1 MDYNY
6 GDIIEYIDTTRD
18 LNFEA
23 AQKWAFKHNVDF
35 TEQVEKREEKEGKLY
50 RYFQI
55 GEEPVPYEPL
65 PPTKEEQ
72 EQNRAFAYQQE
83 VDPITSHI
91 QRLRDMEQT
100 EEIIAEIEQLII
112 ERDAKVEEIKARY
125 PYPVDNSE
133 NLNYNNA
140 ELTL

>member
-1 MDYNY
+1 MDFNY
-6 GDIIEYIDTTRD
+6 RDIIEYIDNTRD

-23 AQKWAFKHNVDF
+23 AQKWAFNHNVSF
-35 TEQVEKREEKEGKLY
+35 TEQIEKREEKEGKLY

-55 GEEPVPYEPL
+55 GEEPTPYEPL

-72 EQNRAFAYQQE
+72 EQNRAFAYQQD

-100 EEIIAEIEQLII
+100 EEIIAKINQLKL
-112 ERDAKVEEIKARY
+112 ERDARVEEIKARY
-125 PYPVDNSE
+125 PYPVGE
-133 NLNYNNA
+133 ND
-140 ELTL
+140 E

>member
-1 MDYNY
+1 MYENWKIKKSELD
-6 GDIIEYIDTTRD
+6 EYIEEYTQV
-18 LNFEA
+18 
-23 AQKWAFKHNVDF
+23 AQWCNKNEYHI
-35 TEQVEKREEKEGKLY
+35 ELY
-50 RYFQI
+50 IDENDIEWY
-55 GEEPVPYEPL
+55 GTVKNPEPL

-72 EQNRAFAYQQE
+72 EQNRARTYQQE

-100 EEIIAEIEQLII
+100 EEIIAEINQLIV

>member
-23 AQKWAFKHNVDF
+23 AQKWAFIHNVDF

-55 GEEPVPYEPL
+55 GEEPAPYEPL

-100 EEIIAEIEQLII
+100 EEVIVKINQLII
-112 ERDAKVEEIKARY
+112 ERDTRVEEIKARY
-125 PYPVDNSE
+125 PYPVGE
-133 NLNYNNA
+133 ND
-140 ELTL
+140 E